1 VFDFIWEEIKAILE
15 SSLKNCGYAPYIM
28 QMIERVTGRTFGYD
42 KEHHPLQIKN
52 ELREPVNDT
61 RTASPRGSSLP
72 RAARGSGQQG
82 DKPPSPIRKMFNLRF
97 AMCKS
102 QHVVDVKA
110 QYESRARKKDTKS
123 VMEIHTH
130 LNL

>member
-1 VFDFIWEEIKAILE
+1 
-15 SSLKNCGYAPYIM
+15 
-28 QMIERVTGRTFGYD
+28 MIERVMDRTVGYD
-42 KEHHPLQIKN
+42 KENHPLQIKT

-61 RTASPRGSSLP
+61 RAAAPRGSSP

-82 DKPPSPIRKMFNLRF
+82 DKPPSPIRKMFNLLF

-102 QHVVDVKA
+102 QHVTDAKA
-110 QYESRARKKDTKS
+110 QHERRARKKDIKS